1 MSTTVDLS
9 GAVSGCRPAAGTPVT
24 IPARAIASTT
34 DPYLDRLKTEL
45 DAEDYVPSELQ
56 VDAAFDADC
65 SLTTQSEADRIR
77 ELIQAADY
85 LGVGTVRLEID
96 CIEDPEKVQPALS
109 ALRERAEREGLTLTI
124 DGLDTDE
131 L

>member
-1 MSTTVDLS
+1 MSTSVDAS
-9 GAVSGCRPAAGTPVT
+9 GAVAGCQPAGGTPVT
-24 IPARAIASTT
+24 IPATAIDSTA

-45 DAEDYVPSELQ
+45 DAEGYVPSVLQ
-56 VDAAFDADC
+56 VEAAFDADC

-96 CIEDPEKVQPALS
+96 CVLDPGKVRPALS
-109 ALRERAEREGLTLTI
+109 ALRERAEREGLTLTV
-124 DGLDTDE
+124 DGLDTDD